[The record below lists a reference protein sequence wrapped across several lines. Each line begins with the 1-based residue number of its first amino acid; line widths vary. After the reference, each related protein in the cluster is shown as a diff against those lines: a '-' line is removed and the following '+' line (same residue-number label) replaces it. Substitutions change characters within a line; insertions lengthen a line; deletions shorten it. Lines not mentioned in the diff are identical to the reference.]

1 MHLQAKWVC
10 TPILSIKVSI
20 KKNKGATTK
29 NDDIEDK
36 CERSLNM
43 PETSMHFSRMHSTRL
58 LPVSPS
64 MHCTGGVCFPGGGLH
79 PGGCLLWGVS
89 AYRGGCL
96 LQGCLL
102 PGVSA
107 SWECIPSCTEAD
119 TPLVNRM
126 TDRQV

>member
-1 MHLQAKWVC
+1 MVTDAFTGKWVC
-10 TPILSIKVSI
+10 TPILPIKVSI

-29 NDDIEDK
+29 NYDIEDK

-43 PETSMHFSRMHSTRL
+43 PETSMHSSRMRTTRL

-64 MHCTGGVCFPGGGLH
+64 MHCAGGVCFPGGGVYF
-79 PGGCLLWGVS
+79 PEGVS
-89 AYRGGCL
+89 ASGGVCFW
-96 LQGCLL
+96 
-102 PGVSA
+102 GVSA

-119 TPLVNRM
+119 TLLVNRM